1 MFIVGSLGSIA
12 VVLAVKYTI
21 STTVNVYRAANI
33 VTIIVLMLVCICKT
47 MQSTNT
53 ARLNSEQKYDVI

>member
-12 VVLAVKYTI
+12 VVFAVKYTI

-53 ARLNSEQKYDVI
+53 ARLNSEKKYDVI